1 MLSRVRAKEVRQQA
15 DSKSPQLC
23 PDKAMRG
30 RDAQAQ
36 LRKLHGRLI
45 VQNFVDSKTEQLRP
59 YWGRLHYMGAQ
70 RRPDYF
76 DVHFDDG
83 DIYNYTMTEVKHLLQ
98 PVGATPPA
106 GATIPGDDKLSSM
119 AT

>member
-1 MLSRVRAKEVRQQA
+1 MLSRVRAREVRQQV
-15 DSKSPQLC
+15 DSKSPQLY

-36 LRKLHGRLI
+36 KLHRRLI
-45 VQNFVDSKTEQLRP
+45 VQNFVDPETEQLRR

-70 RRPDYF
+70 RHPDYF

-83 DIYNYTMTEVKHLLQ
+83 DIYNYTMTEVKQLLQ
-98 PVGATPPA
+98 PVGATHPT
-106 GATIPGDDKLSSM
+106 GVTIPGDDKLSTM

>member
-1 MLSRVRAKEVRQQA
+1 MLSRVRAREVRQQV
-15 DSKSPQLC
+15 DSKSPQLY

-36 LRKLHGRLI
+36 KLHRRLI
-45 VQNFVDSKTEQLRP
+45 VQNFVDPETEQLRP

-83 DIYNYTMTEVKHLLQ
+83 DIYNYTMTEVKQLLQ

-106 GATIPGDDKLSSM
+106 GVTIPGDDKLSTM